1 MTELWY
7 VVAFCGGI
15 FSFETSTRL
24 KSRDSHTCKQKKGRK
39 IMRKIKRK
47 KGYAEKRLQKHIHLH
62 KVF

>member
-47 KGYAEKRLQKHIHLH
+47 KRICREKTAKTYT
-62 KVF
+62 FA